1 MESRI
6 RFLNECTE
14 ISLVKTIK
22 LEVCLGMEEGEVWRQ
37 LRQGVGRQW
46 LVFLEGL
53 SLFPMGK
60 GVTHCF
66 PQGSDYTGMA
76 TEKDRSSKG

>member
-1 MESRI
+1 
-6 RFLNECTE
+6 
-14 ISLVKTIK
+14 
-22 LEVCLGMEEGEVWRQ
+22 MEEGEVWRQ
-37 LRQGVGRQW
+37 LRKGVGRQW